1 MFSQREREETLELS
15 KKSTGRPAQGNILNA
30 VFPGQVA
37 MDVQAILYENA

>member
-1 MFSQREREETLELS
+1 MFSQREREVPLELS
-15 KKSTGRPAQGNILNA
+15 KKSTGRPAQGNILNV